1 MDRPLGSINDMIADL
16 LATGIHNVRNVSH
29 YIFGENSL
37 DKLPALLVGRR
48 KESGDSI
55 IFVVDEF
62 FRDNNLIL
70 DRLHIKSKDQ
80 LIIVDTGKEPTTT
93 YINEIYRGLVSVYDP
108 TRFVGVVGIG
118 GGITLDTAKAV
129 SNLLGNGGV
138 AEDYQ
143 GWDLLTNPG
152 LYKIGI
158 PTISGTGSEAT
169 RTCVMTNAENGL
181 KLGMNS
187 EYTIYDQLVLDPS
200 LTKTVPRSQYFY
212 TGMDAYIHCTEA
224 LSGSYRNTIG
234 DALSSQSLN
243 LCRQV
248 FLDDDMLSDTN
259 RANLMV
265 ASYLGGCAIASS
277 YVGVVHP
284 FSAGLSVVLDI
295 HHGVANCIALAALGE
310 FYGTA
315 KEELLTMAQAQD
327 VDIPQGVCAN
337 LSDDQYKQL
346 YRSTI
351 IHEKPLTNALG
362 LEYRN
367 VLTRDKVC
375 EIFSKM

>member
-1 MDRPLGSINDMIADL
+1 MITDIRA
-16 LATGIHNVRNVSH
+16 AGVNNVRNVSH

-37 DKLPALLVGRR
+37 DNLPSLLADRR
-48 KESGDSI
+48 KGLGDSI
-55 IFVVDEF
+55 IFLVDEF
-62 FRDNNLIL
+62 FKDKNKIL
-70 DRLHIKSKDQ
+70 DRLHITNKDQ

-93 YINEIYRGLVSVYDP
+93 YINEIYSGLVNIDDP
-108 TRFVGVVGIG
+108 SRLVGVVGIG

-129 SNLLGNGGV
+129 SNLLGNGGM

-143 GWDLLTNPG
+143 GWDLLTSPG

-169 RTCVMTNAENGL
+169 RTCVMTNAKNGL

-187 EYTIYDQLVLDPS
+187 EYTIYDQLVLDPE

-212 TGMDAYIHCTEA
+212 TGMDAYIHCTES

-248 FLDDDMLSDTN
+248 FLGNDMLSDRN

-284 FSAGLSVVLDI
+284 FSAGLSVVLGL

-327 VDIPQGVCAN
+327 IDIPHGVCAN
-337 LSDDQYKQL
+337 LSEDQYDQL
-346 YRSTI
+346 YKSTVV
-351 IHEKPLTNALG
+351 HEKPLTNALG
-362 LEYRN
+362 PEYRN
-367 VLTRDKVC
+367 LLTRDKVYK
-375 EIFSKM
+375 IFSTM